1 MLAICSLTE
10 NGNADKKKFIII
22 GLIFIHF
29 IPIER
34 DYAYFEWL
42 FFQSQMESIFAIE
55 IVGK

>member
-34 DYAYFEWL
+34 DYAYFE
-42 FFQSQMESIFAIE
+42 
-55 IVGK
+55 